1 MLVCRVCRLD
11 CAAGA
16 APDAA
21 AALARVGRDEAPLI
35 DRKGEKPIWDEYQI
49 YHCWWPGEC
58 VRESHSLASRLERK
72 WINKNEG
79 TQVEGNGEWRE

>member
-16 APDAA
+16 APDAAA

-49 YHCWWPGEC
+49 DLSCWWPGEC
-58 VRESHSLASRLERK
+58 PGVTFPRLAPG
-72 WINKNEG
+72 EG
-79 TQVEGNGEWRE
+79 VDQ